1 MKGYEKAAELYGA
14 LLGWAHRSGFSD
26 VRSETPLELGAR
38 LDARFPALKPQIE
51 VIISAFNQEVYGER
65 VLSSM
70 QLATARSAWRTL
82 HSPLLWPSR
91 LKTWFLKPNNT
102 TISNI

>member
-14 LLGWAHRSGFSD
+14 LLGWARRSGFSQ
-26 VRSETPLELGAR
+26 VGSETPLELGTR

-51 VIISAFNQEVYGER
+51 VIISAFNQEVYGEM
-65 VLSSM
+65 VLSGM

-82 HSPLLWPSR
+82 RSPLHWPSR
-91 LKTWFLKPNNT
+91 LKTWFLRPGGKEEKF
-102 TISNI
+102 